1 VDVARPD
8 EAMLEPRLLTDAA
21 ARSAVPLS
29 IPICG
34 ASERGMKG
42 RSESLQGLGRT
53 LECNESMARV
63 HASCKRCVRHRL
75 DSEISSPAVLRV
87 QLDGHQL
94 GALCHLAI
102 RHELVDRLIKLRDC
116 PHQSLTL

>member
-1 VDVARPD
+1 MDVARPD
-8 EAMLEPRLLTDAA
+8 EAMLDPRLLTDAA

-29 IPICG
+29 IPICSKRAWDEG
-34 ASERGMKG
+34 Q
-42 RSESLQGLGRT
+42 SLQGLRRP

>member
-1 VDVARPD
+1 LPV
-8 EAMLEPRLLTDAA
+8 
-21 ARSAVPLS
+21 
-29 IPICG
+29 
-34 ASERGMKG
+34 K
-42 RSESLQGLGRT
+42 
-53 LECNESMARV
+53 
-63 HASCKRCVRHRL
+63 
-75 DSEISSPAVLRV
+75 SPHQRFLRV